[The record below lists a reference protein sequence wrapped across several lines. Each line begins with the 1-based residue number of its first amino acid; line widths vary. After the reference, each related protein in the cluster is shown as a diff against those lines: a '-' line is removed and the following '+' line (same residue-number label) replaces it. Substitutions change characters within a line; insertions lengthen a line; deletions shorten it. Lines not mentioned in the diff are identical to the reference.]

1 MRNQV
6 TDYFIYRWRYV
17 LGYLFIALSVTAV
30 IAIASIYVPGALR
43 EGEIASSLQSGSLAV
58 ESLDPKMA
66 VNLPYH
72 VLQRLSFMLFGVST
86 LSIKLPSIV
95 LGTLTVIGL
104 FLLIRT
110 WFRRNIAIIT
120 TVIAATSAQFLFLLQ
135 DGTPSITFSFLTVWL
150 LFAATYVT
158 RRKMFGTLWKVL
170 TGILMASALYVPL
183 GIYLVIAILT
193 TAVFHPHI
201 RHLINHFSRPRLW
214 IGVVLGS
221 LSAAPAIYASILD
234 RNVLY
239 SLVGFPTQPLHMVD
253 NLKTLAL
260 DLFGFASQSDTCMM
274 RPLYSLSLLLLIG
287 VGIYKLLTYKYT
299 ARSYAT
305 LTLGLVLVPLIILN
319 PQHVTHLFPL
329 ACLMIAMGIAT
340 LITNWYK
347 LFPRNPYARV
357 AGLIPLSILVLGIIY
372 GGVTRYMDDYSYSPN
387 ILSHYSNDLRLMQ
400 REVSRANATKQPVQ
414 FVPSV
419 DELPF
424 YALVAHYNKDFTVTP
439 GSAATLPPAKGEI
452 IYSHAGYAAYHPQA
466 EIATIVTNRMA
477 NASDRFYIYKSQAK

>member
-1 MRNQV
+1 MRTQV
-6 TDYFIYRWRYV
+6 TDYLIYRWRYA
-17 LGYLFIALSVTAV
+17 LGYLFIMLTVAAV

-43 EGEIASSLQSGSLAV
+43 EGEIASSLQSGSLSV
-58 ESLDPKMA
+58 ESLDPNMA

-72 VLQRLSFMLFGVST
+72 VLQRLSFMLFGVTT

-110 WFRRNIAIIT
+110 WFRRNVAIIA
-120 TVIAATSAQFLFLLQ
+120 TVIAATSTQFLFLLQ
-135 DGTPSITFSFLTVWL
+135 DGTPAITFSFLTVWL

-183 GIYLVIAILT
+183 GIYLVIAIMT
-193 TAVFHPHI
+193 TAIFHPHI

-234 RNVLY
+234 KNVLF
-239 SLVGFPTQPLHMVD
+239 SLIGFPPTPLHMKD
-253 NLKTLAL
+253 NLSQLAL
-260 DLFGFASQSDTCMM
+260 DFFGFSAHSTTYMIQ
-274 RPLYSLSLLLLIG
+274 PLYSLSLLLLIG

-305 LTLGLVLVPLIILN
+305 LTLGLILVPLIILN

-329 ACLMIAMGIAT
+329 GCLMIAMGIAT
-340 LITNWYK
+340 LITDWYK

-357 AGLIPLSILVLGIIY
+357 AGLIPLTILVLGTVY
-372 GGVTRYMDDYSYSPN
+372 VSVTRYMNNYSYSPE
-387 ILSHYSNDLRLMQ
+387 ILSHYSNDLRLVQ
-400 REVSRANATKQPVQ
+400 REVAHAKADKQPVQ
-414 FVPSV
+414 
-419 DELPF
+419 
-424 YALVAHYNKDFTVTP
+424 LV
-439 GSAATLPPAKGEI
+439 
-452 IYSHAGYAAYHPQA
+452 QA
-466 EIATIVTNRMA
+466 
-477 NASDRFYIYKSQAK
+477 